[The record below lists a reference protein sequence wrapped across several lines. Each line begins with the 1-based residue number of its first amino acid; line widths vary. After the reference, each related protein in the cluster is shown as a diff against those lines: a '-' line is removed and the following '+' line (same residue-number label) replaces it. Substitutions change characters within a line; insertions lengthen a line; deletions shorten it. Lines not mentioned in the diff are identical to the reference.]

1 MSKLREIKSRIGGI
15 REIEGITNAMKLVAV
30 VRLKRIEKRTLGG
43 RSYTEKLRDLLLTV
57 QGEKHRTNKKR
68 PEGTTG
74 LIVITSQSGLCG
86 SFNSRIIQRSE
97 QFLKSHSCQLI
108 VIGKKGIHYFKRKGY
123 AVVKEY
129 GQPKREEL
137 NEISQQISRDA
148 LSFYSENKW
157 REVYLIYYKL
167 KPGLLDAIV
176 LVRLLPLED
185 DLERRDAAKLG
196 VLSEAKPRTRLEFLF
211 EPAAEEIID
220 DLLPECVSTQIG
232 QALLES
238 RCAEELERIK
248 AMEYAADNA
257 DKLVEELTQQFN
269 RARQTA
275 ITREIYG

>member
-30 VRLKRIEKRTLGG
+30 VRLKKIEKRTLEG

-57 QGEKHRTNKKR
+57 QGEKHRANKKR
-68 PEGTTG
+68 PEGATG

-86 SFNSRIIQRSE
+86 SFNSRITQRSE
-97 QFLKSHSCQLI
+97 HFLKSHSCQLI

-167 KPGLLDAIV
+167 KPGLLDAII
-176 LVRLLPLED
+176 LVKLLPLED
-185 DLERRDAAKLG
+185 DLEQRDATK
-196 VLSEAKPRTRLEFLF
+196 KKFLF
-211 EPAAEEIID
+211 EPAAEEIIG
-220 DLLPECVSTQIG
+220 DLLPECISAQIR